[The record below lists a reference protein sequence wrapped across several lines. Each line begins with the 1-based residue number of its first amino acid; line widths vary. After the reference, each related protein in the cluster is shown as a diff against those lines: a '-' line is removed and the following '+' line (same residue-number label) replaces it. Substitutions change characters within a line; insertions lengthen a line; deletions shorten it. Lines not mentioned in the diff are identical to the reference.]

1 MERTLLDEKENIP
14 NLNMAKMAKPPG
26 LKPTTFQYPVTP
38 TNNKMANQKLKVPK
52 VKPQK
57 SINTSVRAGDW
68 VCLICNNLNFSFRNE
83 CNRCGMQTKK
93 QNYIQSLMLM
103 TDSQKMELRQQAERM
118 PLKDLTNRM
127 TNGMD
132 PDSMK
137 ENYSENDSI
146 DEDSPSEGKPIHLP
160 HENVKTSEFELF
172 GSNFGFANAILLTPP
187 KAKQSQQVINRFDF
201 TDSNNKDFPPYRS
214 PKELPSVSPILRK
227 VVSTDAN
234 KDSSLSFLTN
244 KLIFE
249 EPPQELIPP
258 KPRKTVSCTDDY
270 LGYFNLDEINHY
282 ITESF
287 KSESGEKSP

>member
-1 MERTLLDEKENIP
+1 
-14 NLNMAKMAKPPG
+14 
-26 LKPTTFQYPVTP
+26 
-38 TNNKMANQKLKVPK
+38 
-52 VKPQK
+52 
-57 SINTSVRAGDW
+57 
-68 VCLICNNLNFSFRNE
+68 
-83 CNRCGMQTKK
+83 
-93 QNYIQSLMLM
+93 M

-127 TNGMD
+127 GNTVD
-132 PDSMK
+132 PDSMRGK
-137 ENYSENDSI
+137 YSDSNSI
-146 DEDSPSEGKPIHLP
+146 DDDSPSEGEPIHLP

-227 VVSTDAN
+227 VVSTDVAN
-234 KDSSLSFLTN
+234 KDTSMSFLTN

-258 KPRKTVSCTDDY
+258 KPRKTVSCTDNYFD
-270 LGYFNLDEINHY
+270 YFNLDEINHY